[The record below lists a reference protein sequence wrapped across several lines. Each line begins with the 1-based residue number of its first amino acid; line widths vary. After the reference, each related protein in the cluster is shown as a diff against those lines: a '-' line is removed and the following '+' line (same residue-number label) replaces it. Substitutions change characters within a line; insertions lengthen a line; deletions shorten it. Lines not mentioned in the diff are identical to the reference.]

1 MTEQNAVLRVELP
14 SPPREGRT
22 RASMDVMTEEDY
34 TKPCAIMST
43 SGGIDD
49 LGFACQQFDCPNI
62 ANKRSLMGLAY
73 VQTFA

>member
-1 MTEQNAVLRVELP
+1 
-14 SPPREGRT
+14 
-22 RASMDVMTEEDY
+22 MDVMTEEDY
-34 TKPCAIMST
+34 TKPCVIMST